1 MKVSVITPSRLA
13 TNPAGSGQN
22 LYLDHALSMA
32 KNQTADV
39 PMEFVVGLDRPPGLW
54 DMAVRTL
61 LRRRR
66 LPARFSDVRAVYAG
80 GGQAAAVNA
89 AVKASTGEVIA
100 MLEDDDFWDPYKL
113 AKQLPLLDNFDLVTC
128 SQREI
133 DTYGNFLRYNNFAT
147 PSGWVMRR
155 DTWDKVGGFDESFMY
170 HVDTEWLGRAHRT
183 GVKRVHLVQEGIVAD
198 QWLEQVQRRSAIA
211 TTDGITEPLVHR
223 FVHEGSGMAKIRTDH
238 EAKLRS
244 SDEHA
249 LMFAR
254 FGEVP
259 W

>member
-1 MKVSVITPSRLA
+1 VITPSRLA

-39 PMEFVVGLDRPPGLW
+39 PLEFVVGLDRPPSMMTWAYRSLF
-54 DMAVRTL
+54 
-61 LRRRR
+61 RRKH
-66 LPARFSDVRAVYAG
+66 LPKRFKDVRGAYG
-80 GGQAAAVNA
+80 KGGQAAAVNA

-100 MLEDDDFWDPYKL
+100 LLEDDDFWDPYKL
-113 AKQLPLLDNFDLVTC
+113 SMQLPRLDDFDLVTC
-128 SQREI
+128 NQREI
-133 DTYGNFLRYNNFAT
+133 DTHGNFLRYNNFAT

-155 DTWDKVGGFDESFMY
+155 ETWDKVGGFYEGFRY
-170 HVDTEWLGRAHRT
+170 HVDTEWLGRAHKA
-183 GVKRVHLVQEGIVAD
+183 GVKRIHLVQEGVVAD
-198 QWLEQVQRRSAIA
+198 AWLAQVQQRSAIA

-238 EAKLRS
+238 EARLRS
-244 SDEHA
+244 ADEHA